1 MMDVDDTTVFLRRL
15 ADNTT
20 RARETARASF
30 TPPTPADHD
39 DAVALTPGTLRVDSL
54 TGQIVIVERGQRA
67 VVFVAAPSSQ
77 AS

>member
-1 MMDVDDTTVFLRRL
+1 MELDATTAFLSRL

-20 RARETARASF
+20 RARQVARASF

-39 DAVALTPGTLRVDSL
+39 DAVALTPGTLRVDSI
-54 TGQIVIVERGQRA
+54 TGQMVTVERGQRA
-67 VVFVAAPSSQ
+67 VVFVDAPSSQ